1 MGHRMKGQKRL
12 GSGLG
17 DACKALVEEGWEK
30 QGQGA
35 ERAGRHQ
42 RACLGGGDPGAGE
55 DGQAE
60 HVAVWPPTCCC
71 HSSQLGAEPERAWAW
86 WDAHISRPQAPC
98 HWTQSNISGADCGE
112 ALPGAVL
119 GLNMVYMRHVRR

>member
-17 DACKALVEEGWEK
+17 DACKGLVEEGWEK

-42 RACLGGGDPGAGE
+42 RACPGGWDPGAGE

-60 HVAVWPPTCCC
+60 HIALATCLLLSFQSSRSRARVGLGMVECPHQPFPTL
-71 HSSQLGAEPERAWAW
+71 SLDPE
-86 WDAHISRPQAPC
+86 
-98 HWTQSNISGADCGE
+98 
-112 ALPGAVL
+112 
-119 GLNMVYMRHVRR
+119 